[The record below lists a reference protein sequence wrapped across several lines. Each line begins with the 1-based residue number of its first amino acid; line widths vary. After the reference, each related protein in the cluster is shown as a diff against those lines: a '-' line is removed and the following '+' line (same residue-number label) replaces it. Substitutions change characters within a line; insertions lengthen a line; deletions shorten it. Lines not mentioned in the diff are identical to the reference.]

1 MDAHRYSHV
10 VGVFRERA
18 EAEQAIEALK
28 RAGMSENQM
37 QLTVY
42 SPNVDGEVQTAR
54 QRFILHVD
62 AEGREQEAVGIMAN
76 CGANNAD
83 LPAGTTLEHGSIVG
97 SGADGAQS
105 VPEELM
111 YGNSDQFFGDTQSP
125 GH

>member
-1 MDAHRYSHV
+1 MDTRRYSHV

-18 EAEQAIEALK
+18 GAQQAIEELK

-42 SPNVDGEVQTAR
+42 SPNVDGEMLHSH
-54 QRFILHVD
+54 QRFVLHVD

-97 SGADGAQS
+97 VGADGTER

-111 YGNSDQFFGDTQSP
+111 YGNSDQFFGDTQLP
-125 GH
+125 DH